1 MGRVLDPNVSRR
13 RGVENLVMASSSIEV
28 NRRRAH
34 PERTGEQRR
43 QPHREPWT
51 LKRDRTRVTSR
62 IAGSLP

>member
-13 RGVENLVMASSSIEV
+13 RGVENLVMGSSSIEV

-43 QPHREPWT
+43 QPHRELWT